1 MYAPPF
7 LEELA
12 VMEEHQELRDH
23 ADKEG
28 LAEVEEHSGRI
39 SVQTEDEPIGWFELE
54 EDWNDVEIKLQQ
66 CRVAKFLMVKF
77 LCTRQDSAER
87 LGVQNLSFSGYLCPG
102 TERLVDLDDLSGPG
116 ESLDHNGVTGLCL
129 LTKTLFFIQQ
139 LTRDMDAPHFRQKYL
154 LDFSGL
160 SLSLFWSFYNKL
172 REIEEEEVLKSRVLL
187 LQLMQNCF
195 PMLPNPVEPQDTEDS
210 KGPEEG
216 ASAAA
221 GPSTVR
227 SEDPQSLS
235 AKAVLDL
242 YTHLCHIVDGPEGE
256 TVMEAILHKEAV
268 KAILNG
274 AAVFFPDKLNRRDK
288 LFHMMKNITED
299 DQPESVKVTFESLCN
314 YFSNQDPSGL
324 LLLPPKGAPSDFN
337 ISPILLVME
346 TLLLL
351 VASRECEAMMA
362 DGRTGAS
369 RTVLLSLFWA
379 LQGSLLS
386 WCHLQLK
393 GGTSTPAASQLE
405 DQESAH
411 QPQKPVVLRTWNMES
426 PHNYENSRHETTVFA
441 CPGATSFEVEFDE
454 RCETEKRSL
463 MHSNTS

>member
-1 MYAPPF
+1 
-7 LEELA
+7 
-12 VMEEHQELRDH
+12 
-23 ADKEG
+23 
-28 LAEVEEHSGRI
+28 
-39 SVQTEDEPIGWFELE
+39 
-54 EDWNDVEIKLQQ
+54 
-66 CRVAKFLMVKF
+66 MVKF